1 MSVQPVLLVA
11 ASGLARE
18 VLSVLRTLVDHRV
31 IGILDDDVALRG
43 TAVDG
48 VPVLGGLY
56 AVKQHP
62 DAALVVCAGSGQ
74 ARSAIVARLSD
85 WGVEDARY
93 TRVIDSSVRIP
104 STCTVGVGSILLANT
119 VLTADVAVGRHVVAM
134 PHVVLTHDVAIEDY
148 ATLCAGV
155 AVGGRVTVGSRA
167 YIGMNASVRQ
177 GLRIG
182 AGATLGM
189 GSALL
194 TDLPDGERW
203 AGVPAKV
210 LTNEGVAAR

>member
-1 MSVQPVLLVA
+1 MAVQPVLLFA

-18 VLSVLRTLVDHRV
+18 VLSVLRTQVDHPV
-31 IGILDDDVALRG
+31 IGLLDDDAALHG
-43 TAVDG
+43 TAFDG
-48 VPVLGGLY
+48 VPVLGGLD
-56 AVKQHP
+56 AVKQYP
-62 DAALVVCAGSGQ
+62 DARLVVCAGSGR

-85 WGVEDARY
+85 WGVEDTRYARA
-93 TRVIDSSVRIP
+93 IDSSVRIP

-119 VLTADVAVGRHVVAM
+119 VLTADVTVGRHVVAM
-134 PHVVLTHDVAIEDY
+134 PHVVLTHDVAVEDY

-155 AVGGRVTVGSRA
+155 TLGGGVTVGSRA

-203 AGVPAKV
+203 AGVPARM
-210 LTNEGVAAR
+210 LTNEGAVAR